1 MSFTEWFV
9 VAIMVVIIVMYLR
22 RFYGEAEFVRS
33 DVDGQSY
40 LVRNLPG
47 KQEAADKL
55 ARLNQKLTQ
64 LVQHMVAK
72 FPDDARVVQLHRNY
86 NGEALSEGGNDS
98 SLTSYTISKGER
110 IVMCLRQTDG
120 AFVDDNVIM
129 YVAVHELGHIMTKE
143 VGHTDS
149 FWQSFRDLISEAITI
164 GLYTKVDFGKHP
176 QPYCGISIT
185 SSVV

>member
-9 VAIMVVIIVMYLR
+9 LAIMVLIMIMYLR
-22 RFYGEAEFVRS
+22 RFYGEAEFVKS
-33 DVDGQSY
+33 DVDGQAY
-40 LVRNLPG
+40 LVRNIAG

-55 ARLNQKLTQ
+55 ARLNQRLTQ
-64 LVQHMVAK
+64 LVRHMVAK
-72 FPDDARVVQLHRNY
+72 YPDDARVAQLHRNY

-120 AFVDDNVIM
+120 TFVDDNVIM

-143 VGHTDS
+143 VGHTDA
-149 FWQSFRDLISEAITI
+149 FWQSFRDLITEAIQL
-164 GLYTKVDFGKHP
+164 GLYRKVDFAKAP